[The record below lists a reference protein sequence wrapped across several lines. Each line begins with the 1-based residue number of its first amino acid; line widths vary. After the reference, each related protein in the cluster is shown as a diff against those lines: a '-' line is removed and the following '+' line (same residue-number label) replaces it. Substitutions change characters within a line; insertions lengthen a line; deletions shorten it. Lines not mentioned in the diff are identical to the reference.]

1 MDAENEIVGQ
11 INTLKQLLS
20 QTDYQA
26 LKYSDGAMTE
36 DEYAPVRENRAKW
49 RAQIND
55 LEAQL
60 AA

>member
-1 MDAENEIVGQ
+1 MDEDNEIVGE
-11 INTLKQLLS
+11 INTLKQLLA

-26 LKYSDGAMTE
+26 LKFSDGAMAE
-36 DEYAPVRENRAKW
+36 DEYAPVREKRAKW
-49 RAQIND
+49 RARINE